1 MDMTVR
7 RITHALFAALLFLP
21 MAFASAEDGNP
32 SPAAAAPAREETL
45 AYKFE
50 LKRENT
56 NKGQQGETT
65 KTTLRLEHDPG
76 GAVSLLRLD
85 VPFVDKNKSFGG
97 DLASQGL
104 GDIKVRVG
112 VRRIPFWSPVDLS
125 GYVEIVFPTAS
136 PKDLGSGMYQLA
148 PAVKFTV
155 PVYPGPGIF
164 SAHDVTGSAEVQQYL
179 SLGGF
184 GGFKDIDYTKFD
196 FQLKDVW
203 RKKYWAI
210 LKVKPVIDWEQ
221 DGRWGGTAEVEIGWF
236 INRRWSLYVSYT
248 NSLPDG
254 NHVPGTC
261 EKRVTLDV
269 ACRF

>member
-1 MDMTVR
+1 MDKTVR
-7 RITHALFAALLFLP
+7 RITSALFAALLFLP
-21 MAFASAEDGNP
+21 MDSVSAEDENP
-32 SPAAAAPAREETL
+32 SPATAAPAREETL

-76 GAVSLLRLD
+76 GAISLLRLD

-125 GYVEIVFPTAS
+125 GFVEVVFPTAS

-155 PVYPGPGIF
+155 PLYPGPGIF